1 MNAQHKHYWK
11 KVLGN
16 MLMFNSFSKRAAAIQ
31 YLTEDEKLNSGHKW
45 NCTSC
50 VIPNGID
57 FSSLKQGIVHNYD
70 NIDNV
75 IKGIFIGR
83 ISIYH
88 KGLDLLVDACK
99 QIETLLRKRHV
110 QIEIYGPD
118 REHEKDKLRNLIER
132 KKFLIFYWFKIV
144 QYLVKRKKVNYW
156 LLIFSSYIAF
166 RRSSDG
172 LD

>member
-1 MNAQHKHYWK
+1 MELYFLCYTQWY
-11 KVLGN
+11 
-16 MLMFNSFSKRAAAIQ
+16 R
-31 YLTEDEKLNSGHKW
+31 
-45 NCTSC
+45 
-50 VIPNGID
+50 

-118 REHEKDKLRNLIER
+118 REHEKT
-132 KKFLIFYWFKIV
+132 
-144 QYLVKRKKVNYW
+144 
-156 LLIFSSYIAF
+156 S
-166 RRSSDG
+166 
-172 LD
+172 